1 MENLRVFTEMW
12 NGLGSN
18 KKSVH
23 KSKYVELSVII
34 GYLIQILRA
43 WNVL

>member
-1 MENLRVFTEMW
+1 MENLRVFIEMW

-18 KKSVH
+18 KKSAH